1 MIVSGSVLN
10 LYTLSFPLDQS
21 FLGSSVKCFEKHIL
35 CNGHVLAEFSQSA
48 VLVSYVKKIGNF

>member
-21 FLGSSVKCFEKHIL
+21 FLCSSVNCFEKHIL
-35 CNGHVLAEFSQSA
+35 CNGHVLADFSQRAEIKS
-48 VLVSYVKKIGNF
+48 LKF

>member
-1 MIVSGSVLN
+1 MIVSGSVMN

-21 FLGSSVKCFEKHIL
+21 FLCSSLNCFEKHIL

-48 VLVSYVKKIGNF
+48 VLVSYAKKTLKF